1 MCHKDNHRRASSHL
15 SDTLMSPQ
23 PVNRKL
29 VEHWH
34 TACCGTERDVR
45 GGMWKC
51 LCWSTCNHHVG
62 VLFGRFWLNN
72 KYADNDDDYGF
83 DYGDD
88 AAAAADND
96 NDHDDY
102 DNVDDNE
109 EMNTSTVMF
118 ILFLDLRFFDMCV
131 YAWIFY
137 LCERSLCVSDSMPT
151 EPSLPGPDGVSSN
164 CSICGDKATGKH
176 YGASSCDGC
185 KGFFRRSIRKSHV
198 YTCRYVKHTVWAH
211 IYT

>member
-118 ILFLDLRFFDMCV
+118 ILFLDLRFLTCV
-131 YAWIFY
+131 YTREYFT
-137 LCERSLCVSDSMPT
+137 CVNVLCVFQTACRQSRACPVQTGSAATVPSVETKPQGNTM
-151 EPSLPGPDGVSSN
+151 EPPAVTAV
-164 CSICGDKATGKH
+164 K
-176 YGASSCDGC
+176 ASSDAPYA
-185 KGFFRRSIRKSHV
+185 RAM
-198 YTCRYVKHTVWAH
+198 YTPAGT
-211 IYT
+211 